1 MDKIVIK
8 QVNGEDAKSAID
20 EFYKNN
26 GSKGTARKEDL
37 FFVAYSDNK
46 IVGCVRYCVEEGTSM
61 LRTMYVDSSCRQQ
74 GVGRILLEAFAKYLD
89 KNKIGN
95 VFCLPY
101 THLENF
107 YGIINFKVV
116 APKEVPQFLIDR
128 SIAYAKAGTHTIYMR
143 RS

>member
-1 MDKIVIK
+1 MDKIRIA
-8 QVNGEDAKSAID
+8 QVSGEEAKPTID
-20 EFYKNN
+20 EFYKKN
-26 GSKGTARKEDL
+26 GSKGTARKGDL

-46 IVGCVRYCVEEGTSM
+46 MVGCVRYCIEEGTSM

-74 GVGRILLEAFAKYLD
+74 GVGRTLLEAFANYLD
-89 KNKIGN
+89 KNKIRN

-107 YGIINFKVV
+107 YGMINFKVV
-116 APKEVPQFLIDR
+116 VAEEVPQFLIDR
-128 SIAYAKAGTHTIYMR
+128 STTYSKSGTNSLYMR